1 MKKIRT
7 AFFYICC
14 VAFVLLLI
22 LAIINYPKYG
32 RGISYYL
39 LYIGPLLFVGI
50 GLLSA
55 LTAKWWI
62 ALLVVIIALL
72 GYLNPTSGE
81 NFQSVVP
88 IVISYS
94 IVSLI
99 IGLNCR
105 CIAKEKQQKNTSQKR
120 K

>member
-14 VAFVLLLI
+14 VAFVLLLV
-22 LAIINYPKYG
+22 LAITNYPKYG

-39 LYIGPLLFVGI
+39 LYIGPLLFVGV
-50 GLLSA
+50 GLLST

-72 GYLNPTSGE
+72 GYLYLTSGGD
-81 NFQSVVP
+81 FLSVAL

-99 IGLNCR
+99 IGLNGS
-105 CIAKEKQQKNTSQKR
+105 CIAKEKRTSPKNN
-120 K
+120 